1 MDKILSTIIPE
12 TYARKNLV
20 FPKEIDNDRIVVL
33 MENYDLEKISD
44 IKKFSKRKVDVVKS
58 SKTQIKKLIDDNY
71 SLDTNEINDE
81 VNILM
86 NSILEN
92 AIKMGASDIHIEP
105 NSREVRLRYR
115 VNGDLILI
123 DRMVLD
129 DMPKIAT
136 LIKLKALCDIT
147 EKRLPQDGRFRYEE
161 GTYKVDIRLSTLP
174 TVYGEKLVLRLL
186 DHNKFI
192 KTKEELGF
200 SKNAIKKIDSIIKR
214 QCGILIV
221 AGATGSGKSSTVY
234 SLLNGLRGQ
243 SINIT
248 TIEDPVEYKLDGIN
262 QIQVNNKAGLRF
274 DTGLKSILRQDPDII
289 VLGEIRDKETADLA
303 IRSAITGHFVIT
315 TLHTNDAIST
325 ISRLKD
331 MGIEPYMINAGL
343 IGVIAQRLVKKKLI
357 YNGYEGEE
365 RTLIYE
371 IVEIGQKIK
380 DGIKAGYDDISLRK
394 IAIENGM
401 ITYEDSI
408 KEKNK

>member
-1 MDKILSTIIPE
+1 M
-12 TYARKNLV
+12 
-20 FPKEIDNDRIVVL
+20 
-33 MENYDLEKISD
+33 
-44 IKKFSKRKVDVVKS
+44 
-58 SKTQIKKLIDDNY
+58 
-71 SLDTNEINDE
+71 
-81 VNILM
+81 
-86 NSILEN
+86 
-92 AIKMGASDIHIEP
+92 
-105 NSREVRLRYR
+105 
-115 VNGDLILI
+115 
-123 DRMVLD
+123 
-129 DMPKIAT
+129 
-136 LIKLKALCDIT
+136 
-147 EKRLPQDGRFRYEE
+147 
-161 GTYKVDIRLSTLP
+161 
-174 TVYGEKLVLRLL
+174 
-186 DHNKFI
+186 
-192 KTKEELGF
+192 
-200 SKNAIKKIDSIIKR
+200 
-214 QCGILIV
+214 

-357 YNGYEGEE
+357 YNGYEGED